1 MPGQPAHTLTRSWR
15 CALTIGVVIIAQ
27 VNQAASVYS
36 IRISGHLGPT
46 SLSAFESMVSQ
57 LKGDDTLLTGVM
69 DRSALYGVLAE
80 IEALG
85 LDLVELRR
93 LDPRRI

>member
-1 MPGQPAHTLTRSWR
+1 MRFHRSSPEHAR
-15 CALTIGVVIIAQ
+15 VDHAPNL
-27 VNQAASVYS
+27 YS
-36 IRISGHLGPT
+36 IRLDGYLGPT
-46 SLSAFESMVSQ
+46 ALSAFPGMVSQ
-57 LKGDDTLLTGVM
+57 LKGGDTLLTGLL

-93 LDPRRI
+93 LTPK

>member
-1 MPGQPAHTLTRSWR
+1 MDQTTSL
-15 CALTIGVVIIAQ
+15 
-27 VNQAASVYS
+27 YS

-46 SLSAFESMVSQ
+46 ALCAFESMVSQ
-57 LKGDDTLLTGVM
+57 LKGGDTLLTGVL

-93 LDPRRI
+93 LDSRRIQGD